1 MKFIISAKDTRNPD
15 HPQYI
20 FQSEPMEKE
29 ELMECLPVLLK
40 PSMFGAKGI
49 TINISADWR

>member
-15 HPQYI
+15 HPQYL

-40 PSMFGAKGI
+40 PSMFGVKGI